1 MTNLIENSLVKTFTT
16 RLPVSLFQHIK
27 AQDNPSDFIRKLVEK
42 DMVQHDKA

>member
-1 MTNLIENSLVKTFTT
+1 MADLFENSLVKTFTT

-42 DMVQHDKA
+42 DMVQYEES